1 MYFEISNTPIFKKL
15 QSKIVYAIIKLHMG
29 ADPSLRKAFVRSQK
43 AFVRSHSTP
52 SKKNHKISLHD

>member
-15 QSKIVYAIIKLHMG
+15 QSKIVYAIIKLYMG

-43 AFVRSHSTP
+43 AFVRSHSTL
-52 SKKNHKISLHD
+52 SKKP